1 MVSVV
6 VTRRNQPRP
15 CTWQWTLYVAMVVS
29 RVKRDGIKMYE
40 NALGVYTHD
49 DCGHS
54 LLVFHSRITNTVP
67 RFTHVFLYCTS
78 MRLTI
83 CRCCDGKLKQAVYL
97 RQWQEKKLAATRA
110 CRSGSCEVRIFA
122 SFPCLDSRS
131 AEQWDQQSLALS
143 AALLMFTRRYVQ
155 HGCSFFFCL
164 LICCVDI

>member
-1 MVSVV
+1 M
-6 VTRRNQPRP
+6 R
-15 CTWQWTLYVAMVVS
+15 QWTLYVAMMVS

-67 RFTHVFLYCTS
+67 CFTHVFLYCTS

-122 SFPCLDSRS
+122 SFPSFQYLL
-131 AEQWDQQSLALS
+131 QYWDFAYRFHWFLVSCRAALS
-143 AALLMFTRRYVQ
+143 YLLGVASEASRPCAFT
-155 HGCSFFFCL
+155 
-164 LICCVDI
+164 VDIL